1 MIIKSN
7 KFFKNNYTKKYTAA
21 LLCLALIGG
30 SVTGCSKFKDNSD
43 TEYTK
48 ASNTESSK
56 HYVIKAIDS
65 ESSAFSKNLFKG
77 YTDALDD
84 LLGSKNYTIKT
95 TKATDKASCDSAV
108 IDSLKGSPNLIVA
121 NGYTAISE
129 CGVGTSTVPI
139 IGTGVMNFQAML
151 HSGNTDITASLG
163 TNVTGTSTLLP
174 MEDIASLII
183 ESQPSISTVGL
194 LYSPEDKDA
203 IYQNEHIESYLDQA
217 GIQWKEY
224 EINATDAIK
233 ATSHNNYESLTAG
246 QTSSDSSVSAV
257 QPKGRNVN
265 NSLEGQDTDPESIGE
280 SVLFSSVS
288 SPTSARA
295 PKMSALLIKDQTGN
309 VVGST
314 TTANGG
320 VPVISDPAAPSV
332 QNGSSTHDIVKYA
345 AGECN
350 VLFIPGRS
358 NLADQVSDIVS
369 AAMELNVPTVS
380 ADSSAA
386 KSTLTALYMDP
397 YSMGYEAGK
406 QTYRILV
413 KGDKPSDM
421 SIEEAPDSA
430 AVKLYNSKVAEKL
443 GRTFPK
449 SFHDVTSYL
458 SETAPGATT
467 KRIGDTVPQ

>member
-1 MIIKSN
+1 MIIKNN
-7 KFFKNNYTKKYTAA
+7 KFFKNKRTRRYTAA
-21 LLCLALIGG
+21 ILGIAVIVIAVIVILKL
-30 SVTGCSKFKDNSD
+30 KNNSD

-48 ASNTESSK
+48 VSDTDSSK
-56 HYVIKAIDS
+56 HYVIRAIDS
-65 ESSAFSKNLFKG
+65 ESSTFSKNLFKG

-84 LLGSKNYTIKT
+84 LLGNKNYTIKT
-95 TKATDKASCDSAV
+95 TKSTDKASCDSAV
-108 IDSLKGSPNLIVA
+108 IDALKDSPNLIVA

-129 CGVGTSTVPI
+129 CSVGTSTVPI
-139 IGTGVMNFQAML
+139 VGTGVMNFQAML
-151 HSGNTDITASLG
+151 HSGNTDITAALG

-174 MEDIASLII
+174 MDDITSLII

-224 EINATDAIK
+224 EINATDAVK
-233 ATSHNNYESLTAG
+233 ASSHNNYESLTAS
-246 QTSSDSSVSAV
+246 QASEDSSVSAV
-257 QPKGRNVN
+257 QPKGRNVR

-295 PKMSALLIKDQTGN
+295 PMMSALLVKDPSGN
-309 VVGST
+309 VVAPTVTS
-314 TTANGG
+314 NGG
-320 VPVISDPAAPSV
+320 VPVIADPAAPSI

-345 AGECN
+345 ASECN

-358 NLADQVSDIVS
+358 NLSDQASDIVS
-369 AAMELNVPTVS
+369 AAMELNIPTVS
-380 ADSSAA
+380 ADSKAA
-386 KSTLTALYMDP
+386 KSTLTSLYIDP

-413 KGDKPSDM
+413 KDGKPSDM
-421 SIEEAPDSA
+421 AIEEAPDSA
-430 AVKLYNSKVAEKL
+430 AVKLYNAKVADKL

-449 SFHDVTSYL
+449 SFHEVTSYL
-458 SETAPGATT
+458 SDTAPGATT
-467 KRIGDTVPQ
+467 KRIGDTAP